1 MAEFYVSNRDVI
13 KNLAINT
20 GTSQAPVYTNLCT
33 TSELTLNQEM
43 ESKDFYVFCDA
54 IQRSVLTG
62 VSMTL
67 EGTVK
72 IDINNTAIQNILG
85 KVGTLITAGTISQ
98 FNNILVKFD
107 LLTGVSGGVLT
118 YSTYICNAK
127 LELEGLGGSAENEG
141 ECAFTL
147 TINGTGTLSA

>member
-1 MAEFYVSNRDVI
+1 MEFYVSNRDVI

-20 GTSQAPVYTNLCT
+20 GTSQSPTYTTMCT

-72 IDINNTAIQNILG
+72 IDINNVAIQNVLG
-85 KVGTLITAGTISQ
+85 KVSTLITTGEISQ
-98 FNNILVKFD
+98 FNNLQVKFD
-107 LLTGVSGGVLT
+107 LLTGVAGGTLSYTT
-118 YSTYICNAK
+118 YYCNAK
-127 LELEGLGGSAENEG
+127 LTLEGLGGSAEGEG
-141 ECAFTL
+141 EFAFTL